1 MIIVKLLVADIKQ
14 GNAVANSI
22 LKNKFTLNV
31 FGSSFDSFHVTSSNT
46 MEQTAVYVIQ
56 FVTKSLLFN
65 EIEESLKNM
74 DYQIMI
80 SLVTLIALEVILG
93 IDNVIFI
100 SILAGK
106 LPANQ
111 QKKARLYGL
120 ILAMIL
126 RLALLAVIS
135 LIMKLEND
143 LFRVFNQG
151 FSVKDLILVLGGLF
165 LLYKSA
171 TEIFHKMEGEQGN
184 QSKKFKAVTFTQ
196 VIIQILL
203 MDLVFSVD
211 SIITAIG
218 MVKEVW
224 IMYVAIVVT
233 VLIML
238 IAAEPISNF
247 VNKHPA
253 FKMLALSFLLLI
265 GFSLISEGFGVE
277 IPKGYIYFSMA
288 FSMLV
293 SIFQVRMNKNSKPVV
308 THEHYKEGEDKLPK
322 NVL

>member
-1 MIIVKLLVADIKQ
+1 
-14 GNAVANSI
+14 
-22 LKNKFTLNV
+22 
-31 FGSSFDSFHVTSSNT
+31 
-46 MEQTAVYVIQ
+46 
-56 FVTKSLLFN
+56 
-65 EIEESLKNM
+65 M
-74 DYQIMI
+74 DYQILI

-100 SILAGK
+100 SILASK

-120 ILAMIL
+120 ILAMVL
-126 RLALLAVIS
+126 RLGLLAVIS

-143 LFRVFNQG
+143 LFRIFNQG
-151 FSVKDLILVLGGLF
+151 ISIKDLILILGGLF

-171 TEIFHKMEGEQGN
+171 TEIYHKMEGEQGN
-184 QSKKFKAVTFTQ
+184 QSKKIKAVTFTQ
-196 VIIQILL
+196 VIIQILI

-224 IMYVAIVVT
+224 IMYVAIIVT

-238 IAAEPISNF
+238 VAAEPISNF

-265 GFSLISEGFGVE
+265 GFALISEGFGVE

-293 SIFQVRMNKNSKPVV
+293 SIFQVRMNRNSKPVV